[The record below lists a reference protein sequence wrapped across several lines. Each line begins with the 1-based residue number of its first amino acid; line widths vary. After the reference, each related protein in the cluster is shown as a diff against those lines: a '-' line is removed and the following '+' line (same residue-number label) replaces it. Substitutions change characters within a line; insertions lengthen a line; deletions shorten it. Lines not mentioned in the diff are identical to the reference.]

1 MAINV
6 DENGTI
12 TLIQGDSGELNISG
26 FNNKINYDVYLAIK
40 DTEGNPIIKE
50 LNAKSNF
57 SDTVIFVLTSDIT
70 NMLTVPA
77 NKDFEIYNYGIKCC
91 STSLNSEDTLI
102 IANGDYG
109 TLNQIIVYPKR
120 VEGA

>member
-40 DTEGNPIIKE
+40 DTEGKPIIKE

-91 STSLNSEDTLI
+91 STSLNLEDTLI
-102 IANGDYG
+102 VANGDYE
-109 TLNQIIVYPKR
+109 TLNQMIVYPKHI
-120 VEGA
+120 GKS

>member
-91 STSLNSEDTLI
+91 STSLNLEDTLI
-102 IANGDYG
+102 VANGDYE
-109 TLNQIIVYPKR
+109 TLNQMIVYPKHI
-120 VEGA
+120 GKS